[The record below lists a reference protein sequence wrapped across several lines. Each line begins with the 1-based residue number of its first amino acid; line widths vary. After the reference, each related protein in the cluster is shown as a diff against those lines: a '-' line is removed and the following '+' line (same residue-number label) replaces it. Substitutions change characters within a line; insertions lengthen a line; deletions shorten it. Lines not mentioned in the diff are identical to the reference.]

1 MKSLRTEDI
10 LRSSGGLLGW
20 PGFSRSRCSSPVGRR
35 QSRGMI
41 LAKTKGVPGGFTLL
55 ELLVVVTIMAVV
67 VAMSASDLSQ
77 LMGRFRLNAAAR
89 EMASVVELC
98 RFRAISANVEFA
110 LVLVESDPDAADGN
124 SRSNRGRYEV
134 HRANPSTT
142 PVTWSVTNDG
152 VYDFAEGPNER
163 TGVSI
168 EEWQSLQGSPGHALP
183 DAVVFSPRGYLL
195 NAASDFTGGVIRVV
209 LRNKAAQFVEQRV
222 VRIDRGGNVQI
233 VAGG

>member
-10 LRSSGGLLGW
+10 LRSSSDHFRWLV
-20 PGFSRSRCSSPVGRR
+20 FSRSPCLSPVRE
-35 QSRGMI
+35 SRSPGMI
-41 LAKTKGVPGGFTLL
+41 LANRKGVPGGFTLL

-67 VAMSASDLSQ
+67 VSISASDLSQ
-77 LMGRFRLNAAAR
+77 LMGRFRLNSAAR
-89 EMASVVELC
+89 ELASVVELC

-110 LVLVESDPDAADGN
+110 LVLVESDADAADGN
-124 SRSNRGRYEV
+124 SRANRGRYEV
-134 HRANPSTT
+134 HRANPSTS

-152 VYDFAEGPNER
+152 IYDFAEGPNER

-168 EEWQSLQGSPGHALP
+168 EEWQALQGSPSHSLP

-209 LRNKAAQFVEQRV
+209 LRNKASQFIEQRV